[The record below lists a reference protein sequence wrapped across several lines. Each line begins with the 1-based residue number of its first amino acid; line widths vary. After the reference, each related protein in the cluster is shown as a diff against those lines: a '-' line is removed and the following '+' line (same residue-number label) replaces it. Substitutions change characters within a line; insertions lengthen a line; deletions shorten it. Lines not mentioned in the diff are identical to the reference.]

1 MTRVSVIM
9 SAFNDEKF
17 LTESLESI
25 IRQTYTDFE
34 LILFDDGST
43 DLTSNII
50 KEYASKDERII
61 PIFNETNL
69 GLTVNLNRGIQLSR
83 GTFIARMDADDISM
97 ASRFEKQ
104 VSFLDLNPEIDL
116 VGSASADIN
125 SAGNEIQLRAVP
137 EKHEDIINLLP
148 KANPMTHSAVM
159 FRKKSFEGID
169 FYNESYR
176 TIQDYEMWFRAAG
189 NGLKFH
195 NLKEVLLK
203 YRMDDDYVSRKSF
216 SYRLSDCKLRLKCF
230 HYINLPYYRYYYAL
244 IPVFLGLIPRKL
256 YPFVKRIDPRM
267 QDLN

>member
-1 MTRVSVIM
+1 MIRISVIM

-17 LTESLESI
+17 LIESLESI
-25 IRQTYTDFE
+25 ISQTYVDFE

-43 DLTSNII
+43 DATPAII
-50 KEYASKDERII
+50 KEYAGKDKRII
-61 PIFNETNL
+61 PIFNERNL

-97 ASRFEKQ
+97 PSRFEKQ

-125 SAGNEIQLRAVP
+125 NEGIEIQLRTVP

-148 KANPMTHSAVM
+148 KANPITHSAVM
-159 FRKKSFEGID
+159 FRKKSFESID

-189 NGLKFH
+189 KGLKFH
-195 NLKEVLLK
+195 NMREVLLK

-216 SYRLSDCKLRLKCF
+216 SYRISDCKLRLRCF
-230 HYINLPYYRYYYAL
+230 HHIKLPYYRYYYAL

-256 YPFVKRIDPRM
+256 YPLIKRIDPRM